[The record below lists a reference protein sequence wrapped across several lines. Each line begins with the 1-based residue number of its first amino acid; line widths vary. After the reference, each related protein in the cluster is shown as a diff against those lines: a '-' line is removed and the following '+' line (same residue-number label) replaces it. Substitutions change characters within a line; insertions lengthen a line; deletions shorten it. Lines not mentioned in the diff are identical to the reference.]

1 MPIQMMYSPR
11 VTVRNTEFQ
20 CFAICS
26 SAFQIFSGLFRSFR
40 SFQIFSDVLGRR
52 FRCEVSGC
60 QMKDMGSCGNAC
72 CATRLKMLK
81 IAGNIGGSQGL
92 SVLQGDI
99 YIYMP

>member
-1 MPIQMMYSPR
+1 M
-11 VTVRNTEFQ
+11 F
-20 CFAICS
+20 
-26 SAFQIFSGLFRSFR
+26 FSFSDLFR

-99 YIYMP
+99 YICHEDHEV